1 MFAKKEW
8 FQRRKYGG
16 WGITPKTK
24 EAWLYLLFMI
34 VPFIVFHFLPFWT
47 DQVRIYVTVIWLL
60 ILLIDIIPIMMT
72 VKKDELEFKI
82 EALSERNAAWFMSM
96 VLAFG
101 LLYEAIIH
109 ALKGEIYFNIVI
121 VVALF
126 GGALVKSIS
135 NYILEKKG
143 IKN

>member
-24 EAWLYLLFMI
+24 EGWLYLLFMI
-34 VPFIVFHFLPFWT
+34 IPFVIFHFLPFWT
-47 DQVRIYVTVIWLL
+47 DRVRIYVTAIWLL
-60 ILLIDIIPIMMT
+60 LLLIDVVPIMMT
-72 VKKDELEFKI
+72 IERDELEFKI
-82 EALSERNAAWFMSM
+82 EAVSERNSAWFMSII
-96 VLAFG
+96 LAFG
-101 LLYEAIIH
+101 LLYEAISY
-109 ALKGEIYFNIVI
+109 ALKGEIYFNPIIVI
-121 VVALF
+121 ALL